1 MGGWVIFLFLT
12 FLFIGAWMGKKVGA
26 IIGIVLWLI
35 MCGLMFLVIA
45 DTTSMLVAF
54 LAILS
59 TILSAIGSMAIFRVA
74 RKVGFLNRI
83 LQHDNEGA
91 GCMTLTI
98 VFGVLLYLSKQLI
111 LLLL

>member
-1 MGGWVIFLFLT
+1 MGGWIVFLSFT
-12 FLFIGAWMGKKVGA
+12 ILFIGAWIGKKAGA

-35 MCGLMFLVIA
+35 MCGLMFLVLA
-45 DTTSMLVAF
+45 DYTSTLVAF

-59 TILSAIGSMAIFRVA
+59 VILSAIGSVVIIRLA
-74 RKVGFLNRI
+74 RKASFVNRI

-91 GCMTLTI
+91 GCMSLTI
-98 VFGVLLYLSKQLI
+98 VFGGLLYLFKQLI

>member
-1 MGGWVIFLFLT
+1 MSGWIVFLFFA
-12 FLFIGAWMGKKVGA
+12 FLFIGAWIGKKAGA

-35 MCGLMFLVIA
+35 MCGLMFFVIA

-59 TILSAIGSMAIFRVA
+59 IILSAIGSIAILRLA
-74 RKVGFLNRI
+74 KKVGFLNRI

-91 GCMTLTI
+91 GCMSLTI
-98 VFGVLLYLSKQLI
+98 VFGALLYLSKQLI